1 MLNIKKTLSIPEKGT
16 IYIEKSNWVRAKYS
30 GMFHGATN
38 IGNYV
43 TKGQLLATISD
54 PYGKIEH
61 RVKAPN
67 SGYIINVNDASI
79 VYQGDAI
86 YHISTHLSNV

>member
-1 MLNIKKTLSIPEKGT
+1 MNINHEITQHGIDGSKRILKHFGMLNLKKTVSIPEKET

-61 RVKAPN
+61 KVK
-67 SGYIINVNDASI
+67 
-79 VYQGDAI
+79 
-86 YHISTHLSNV
+86 